1 MKALL
6 AGLALL
12 VVLGLGFFL
21 YSSPSAP
28 TQMTEAEIAQ
38 IEAEVMAFAED
49 HLATFEALDA
59 DRLTG
64 YWVEGNITSVSF
76 AERIVGPEEMAAFY
90 ENLVGGWAT
99 NDGEWLPGS
108 VVDVISTDMA
118 LFQGTARQETTTPEG
133 GSRLMNLHFTHF
145 LKKIDGTWKIQR
157 NHVSGGVVT
166 DG

>member
-108 VVDVISTDMA
+108 VVE
-118 LFQGTARQETTTPEG
+118 ARQETTTPEG